1 MRNFTLKS
9 LLLGTALVAS
19 AAVSAQTIT
28 YQMNPEISQRIRQ
41 SHRTAFIFADL
52 TKNGYMDIYYGGTSG
67 ANGWTTGGWLIQNEG
82 NGQFQMIDEKNYEE
96 YEETVWQRDEEGN
109 IKTDEEGNWLPELNE
124 DGTIKTET
132 RTRETGMKNG
142 LPKSAWCMGSQ
153 AFDFNQDGYVDLL
166 IANKGGNDTG
176 TRQSYQ
182 LVRNNGDGTFT
193 HIQDEALASLGY
205 GREGDNLNEG
215 QEQLKVAVGDYNKDG
230 YPDLLIEGWSDGRGR
245 FVVLLKNVEGDHFEE
260 QTGIFHPMAIENEIN
275 VHGLYETE
283 VDEDGVELGYDYSNP
298 TGNIIQCSHGPVGFA
313 DFDGDGWLDLFV
325 TGWRDGVDG
334 EANGKG
340 NGGWDFRFYRNLQ
353 NGEFQDVTDQIL
365 LGGNAVGNPDDFRN
379 YGGNL
384 LIYPI
389 DFNQDGKIDLYFNG
403 DTGGKGKVALVFQ
416 NTSEKAGQF
425 SFEPITVEGQAG
437 TGDLTHR
444 LFFFGDINADDY
456 CDFYTDGWSPAYNGG
471 DWGRTW
477 QISDATGAYSIEA
490 YAQGDVRPCPNG
502 AHLSDGN
509 IEAGAFGDFNGDGMI
524 DIIVANWE
532 DAPWASTEEGDNF
545 GHCDNVYVSL
555 QTGDF
560 IPTAP
565 DAPAT
570 VKAEAI
576 ENDDVK
582 VTWDAVTLSNGNQP
596 MYNLYIRNTETGATR
611 MIAPANIQ
619 TGKQEAYTAFG
630 GYVLG
635 GEENSYIFTNLEVG
649 TYEVGVQ
656 AVSYAYQGSAFTK
669 AEGVTTDIKSVATGT
684 ASAPTRIYTV
694 DGRQT
699 NGRGHGLFIV
709 RDAQGARKVLK

>member
-1 MRNFTLKS
+1 MRNSTLHS
-9 LLLGTALVAS
+9 LLLAAAVTAS

-28 YQMNPEISQRIRQ
+28 YQMNPDISQRIRQ
-41 SHRTAFIFADL
+41 SHRTAFLFADL

-67 ANGWTTGGWLIQNEG
+67 AHGWETGGWLIQNQG
-82 NGQFQMIDEKNYEE
+82 KGQIQMIDEKNYEE

-176 TRQSYQ
+176 TRQSYC
-182 LVRNNGDGTFT
+182 LVKNNGDGTFT
-193 HIQDEALASLGY
+193 HLQDEALASLGY

-215 QEQLKVAVGDYNKDG
+215 QEQLKVAVGDYDKDG
-230 YPDLLIEGWSDGRGR
+230 YPDVLLTGWSDGRGR
-245 FVVLLKNVEGDHFEE
+245 FVALMKNVEGDHFEE
-260 QTGIFHPMAIENEIN
+260 QKGIFHPMPVEDEIN
-275 VHGLYETE
+275 VRGLYETE
-283 VDEDGVELGYDYSNP
+283 IDEDGVELGYDYNRP
-298 TGNIIQCSHGPVGFA
+298 TNNVIQCSHGPVGFA
-313 DFDGDGWLDLFV
+313 DFDADGWLDFFV

-334 EANGKG
+334 EAGGKG

-353 NGEFQDVTDQIL
+353 NGEFQDVTNQIL
-365 LGGNAVGNPDDFRN
+365 FGGQAVGNPDDFRG

-403 DTGGKGKVALVFQ
+403 DTGSKGKLALVFQ
-416 NTSEKAGQF
+416 NTSEQAGQF
-425 SFEPITVEGQAG
+425 SFEPITIEGQAG
-437 TGDLTHR
+437 TGDPTHR

-456 CDFYTDGWSPAYNGG
+456 PDFYTDGWSPAYNGG
-471 DWGRTW
+471 DWARTW
-477 QISDATGAYSIEA
+477 QISDPTGAYSIEA
-490 YAQGDVRPCPNG
+490 YAQGDVRPCANG
-502 AHLSDGN
+502 AYLSDGN
-509 IEAGAFGDFNGDGMI
+509 IEGGAFGDVDGDGMI
-524 DIIVANWE
+524 DIIVSNWD
-532 DAPWASTEEGDNF
+532 DAPWASTEEGNTF
-545 GHCDNVYVSL
+545 GHWDNVFVSL
-555 QTGDF
+555 ATGDY

-565 DAPAT
+565 DAPAS
-570 VKAEAI
+570 VKAESTD
-576 ENDDVK
+576 NNDVK
-582 VTWDAVTLSNGNQP
+582 VTWEPVTLSNGNQP
-596 MYNLYIRNTETGATR
+596 MYNLFIRNTETGATR

-635 GEENSYIFTNLEVG
+635 GEENTYVFTNLPAG

-656 AVSYAYQGSAFTK
+656 AVSYAYQGSAFTTVS
-669 AEGVTTDIKSVATGT
+669 GVTTDIQSVVKGT
-684 ASAPTRIYTV
+684 APAQTRIYSV